1 MKIRVCFMLTF
12 LAALPLT
19 TSAQVVELNGAYTHM
34 SGDGG
39 LDGFNLGAAAWFTH
53 RISLAFDYDSA
64 WDTSHLGVFELT
76 QTGLVVS
83 KSHLQNFLAGPRLY
97 FPGVLKS
104 KNKHFSRLLPFGEVQ
119 LGLSHLS
126 ASLESTTQNQSASD
140 NAFTWM
146 LGGGA
151 DYRFSEHWASRL
163 RLDFLRTHFAET
175 GQSRVRF
182 GVGIMYS
189 FGGMGKAE
197 EAADAKRKA
206 ETQRAEAQARQE
218 EIERAEARR
227 RAVIEQAE
235 REKLA
240 VEQAAQAKHKAD
252 MDLAAAEARNKIASQ
267 QLAAQE
273 ASENPPKDNTQK
285 PDAAAVA
292 AAQGRAQG
300 QQEAMDQATREK
312 EALRARLLEQF
323 NRILPTTDTPR
334 GLVVDMNDIM
344 FDTGKADIRPEGRE
358 DLARFVG
365 IVLNYPLL
373 RFAVEGYTDNSGT
386 PELNQAVSTQRAN
399 TVRDY
404 LVGHGLDASSISAQG
419 LGMNNPIA
427 DNNTA
432 EGRQKNR
439 RVEIIVSGEAIGTKI
454 GR

>member
-1 MKIRVCFMLTF
+1 MLTF
-12 LAALPLT
+12 LVALSLT
-19 TSAQVVELNGAYTHM
+19 ASAQVVELNSAYTHI

-53 RISLAFDYDSA
+53 RVSIGFDYDSV
-64 WDTSHLGVFELT
+64 WDTSHVGVFELT
-76 QTGLVVS
+76 QSGLVVS
-83 KSHLQNFLAGPRLY
+83 KSHLQNFLAGPRIF
-97 FPGVLKS
+97 FPGALKS
-104 KNKHFSRLLPFGEVQ
+104 KDKHFSRLLPFAEVQ

-126 ASLESTTQNQSASD
+126 SSLENRVTNENQSASD

-151 DYRFSEHWASRL
+151 DYRFSEHWASRFKF
-163 RLDFLRTHFAET
+163 DFLRTHFAET
-175 GQSRVRF
+175 GQSRIRF

-197 EAADAKRKA
+197 AAAKARRKA
-206 ETQRAEAQARQE
+206 ETERIAAQARQE
-218 EIERAEARR
+218 EMEQAEARR
-227 RAVIEQAE
+227 RDVIEQAE

-240 VEQAAQAKHKAD
+240 VEQAAQAKRKAD
-252 MDLAAAEARNKIASQ
+252 MDLAAAQARNKVASE

-273 ASENPPKDNTQK
+273 ASENPQKDDTQK
-285 PDAAAVA
+285 PDAALA
-292 AAQGRAQG
+292 AAQARAQG
-300 QQEAMDQATREK
+300 HQEAMDQATREK

-334 GLVVDMNDIM
+334 GLAVDMDDIL
-344 FDTGKADIRPEGRE
+344 FDTGKADLRPEGRE
-358 DLARFVG
+358 DLAKFAG
-365 IVLNYPLL
+365 IVLSYPSL
-373 RFAVEGYTDNSGT
+373 RFAVEGHTDNTGT
-386 PELNQAVSTQRAN
+386 PELNQALSAQRAN

-404 LVGHGLDASSISAQG
+404 LVSQGLNTSSVSAQG

-427 DNNTA
+427 DNSTA

-454 GR
+454 GK